1 MKNILIV
8 SATLK
13 NNYKLA
19 KKLQDLLENIE
30 SNSIK
35 TNIISLE
42 NYQLPIYT
50 ENSFD
55 EHIDKHEDTISKL
68 TDGNLNLPYDNS
80 EKLFVM

>member
-19 KKLQDLLENIE
+19 KKLQDLLESLE
-30 SNSIK
+30 KKYSNSIK
-35 TNIISLE
+35 INVISLE

-50 ENSFD
+50 ENAFD
-55 EHIDKHEDTISKL
+55 EHIGQHEDTISKL
-68 TDGNLNLPYDNS
+68 S
-80 EKLFVM
+80 VQ